1 MNDLQMRLLRFS
13 TGVFKAVNRL
23 PFNMD
28 LKDNKNQLLRASSS
42 PGAHYGEAQSA
53 SSRKDF
59 IYKIGAVLKEL
70 RESYYWL
77 LFFKEIFPK
86 NKEFTSLAME
96 GEELVKIF
104 ATILK
109 NSSLIKSTETDNP
122 TKPT

>member
-13 TGVFKAVNRL
+13 TRVFKA
-23 PFNMD
+23 M
-28 LKDNKNQLLRASSS
+28 NQLPYNADLRDNRNQLIRSSSS

-53 SSRKDF
+53 SSKKDF
-59 IYKIGAVLKEL
+59 KYKIGAVLKEL

-86 NKEFTSLAME
+86 NQKFASLSIE

-109 NSSLIKSTETDNP
+109 NSSLNKPSGPDNP
-122 TKPT
+122 LPT

>member
-13 TGVFKAVNRL
+13 TRVFVTLSQL
-23 PFNMD
+23 PYNAD
-28 LKDNKNQLLRASSS
+28 IKDNKNQLIRSSSS

-53 SSRKDF
+53 SSRRDF

-77 LFFKEIFPK
+77 LFFKEIFP
-86 NKEFTSLAME
+86 NNQEIALLSLE

-109 NSSLIKSTETDNP
+109 NASIA
-122 TKPT
+122 KPPEAENKTQAP

>member
-13 TGVFKAVNRL
+13 TRVFVALNQL
-23 PFNMD
+23 PYNAD
-28 LKDNKNQLLRASSS
+28 IKDNKNQLIRSSSS

-86 NKEFTSLAME
+86 NQEIALLCIE

-109 NSSLIKSTETDNP
+109 NVSV
-122 TKPT
+122 TKPAGSDL